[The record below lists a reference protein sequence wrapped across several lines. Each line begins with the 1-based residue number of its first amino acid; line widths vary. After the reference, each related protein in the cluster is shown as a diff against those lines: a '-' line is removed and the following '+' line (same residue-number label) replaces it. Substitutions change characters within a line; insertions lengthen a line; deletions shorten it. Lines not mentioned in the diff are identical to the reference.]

1 MITIYIQTAKP
12 KERSTLLNILLTFLC
27 VVGVLA
33 LYVAFYVLFKSRAL
47 EVTVFTL
54 IVIYFAVYFIS
65 KSSSATY
72 RYELRARTLTAYRIV
87 NKRTVKEIKFDLDK
101 CTFLSEN
108 TKGERFYPN
117 KRDFVTLKSNNKNYC
132 LALDE
137 KMMSYIAEKNV
148 TDAFIEENR
157 EQMLNSLKELI
168 AVPSV
173 KSAPEDGKPFGK
185 DCATAL
191 EKTLDLC
198 SSLGMEVK
206 NVDSYCGWAEIGSGD
221 KMLGILCHLDVVPAG
236 DGWDTD
242 PFEAVFTDTE
252 VFGRGA
258 IDDKGP
264 CVAAIYAVAAVKEAN
279 PDLPI
284 RIRLIFG
291 CDEESGWECMD
302 KYLSSETLPD
312 LAFTP
317 DAEYPVITTEKGIAH
332 FSINTSL
339 KVDGDC
345 RLYINGGLR
354 ANMVPDKA
362 SACIVGNTDRF
373 FNKLNEF
380 DARKNNIEFSL
391 KGNKLSITAY
401 GVGAHGSTPEK
412 GQNALFNLFS
422 MLEMLDIG
430 GEQGKFVKDF
440 NRLFNGKT
448 DGSGVNLA
456 LSDEVSGNLT
466 LNVGIC
472 NAGSQ
477 DSNSNFAENSTVQI
491 VIDIRY
497 PVTYSFGDISARLDA
512 SVPESWECLPEHSQD
527 PLHMPEDSLLVQTL
541 LNVYSAYTGKNGKP
555 IAIGGGTYARA
566 LPGKAVAFGVQFP
579 DREDKAHQPN
589 ESMSLDDF
597 FISAKMFASAAMILS
612 EKM

>member
-1 MITIYIQTAKP
+1 MYVQIAKP

-27 VVGVLA
+27 VVGILL
-33 LYVAFYVLFKSRAL
+33 LYTVFYIFFKSRAL
-47 EVTVFTL
+47 EITVFTL
-54 IVIYFAVYFIS
+54 IGVYFIFYFITKPS
-65 KSSSATY
+65 NALY
-72 RYELRARTLTAYRIV
+72 RYELRARTLTVCRIV
-87 NKRTVKEIKFDLDK
+87 NKRTVKELKLDLDK
-101 CTFLSEN
+101 CSILRDN
-108 TKGERFYPN
+108 TKGKRFYPKGKN
-117 KRDFVTLKSNNKNYC
+117 YVTIKTNNKNYC
-132 LALDE
+132 LALDK

-157 EQMLNSLKELI
+157 EEMLKSLKELI
-168 AVPSV
+168 AIPSV
-173 KSAPEDGKPFGK
+173 KSEPEEGMPFGK
-185 DCATAL
+185 NCATVL

-206 NVDSYCGWAEIGSGD
+206 NVDSYCGWAEIGSGE

-302 KYLSSETLPD
+302 KYISSETLPD

-332 FSINTSL
+332 FCINTALGS
-339 KVDGDC
+339 DGDC
-345 RLYINGGLR
+345 RLTVNGGLR

-362 SACIVGNTDRF
+362 SACILGNTDKF
-373 FNKLNEF
+373 FNKLADF

-391 KGNKLSITAY
+391 KDNRLDITSF
-401 GVGAHGSTPEK
+401 GVGAHGSAPER
-412 GQNALFNLFS
+412 GSNALFNLFS
-422 MLEMLDIG
+422 MLEILDLG
-430 GEQGKFVKDF
+430 GSQGKFVKDF

-456 LSDEVSGNLT
+456 LFDEVSGALT

-472 NAGSQ
+472 SVDENGS
-477 DSNSNFAENSTVQI
+477 VRI

-497 PVTYSFGDISARLDA
+497 PVTKSFADVSARLDSA
-512 SVPESWECLPEHSQD
+512 LPETWECLPEHSQA

-541 LNVYSAYTGKNGKP
+541 LDVYSAYTGRNDKP
-555 IAIGGGTYARA
+555 LAIGGGTYARA
-566 LPGKAVAFGVQFP
+566 LPGKAVAFGVLFP
-579 DREDKAHQPN
+579 DKEHTAHQPN
-589 ESMSLDDF
+589 ESFSLDDF
-597 FISAKMFASAAMILS
+597 FISAKMFASASLILA